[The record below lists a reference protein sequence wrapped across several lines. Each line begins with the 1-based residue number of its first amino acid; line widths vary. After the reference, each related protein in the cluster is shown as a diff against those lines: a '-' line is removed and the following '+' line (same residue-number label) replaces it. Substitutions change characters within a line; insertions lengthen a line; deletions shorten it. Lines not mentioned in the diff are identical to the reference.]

1 MLGEMEVYEWSCGGS
16 VRKLAFVVGDGLRS
30 GNEWIGGKLN
40 RETEYESIWSS
51 SSPVFA

>member
-1 MLGEMEVYEWSCGGS
+1 MLGEMGVYGSCGGS

-30 GNEWIGGKLN
+30 GNEWIGGKLK

-51 SSPVFA
+51 SLVFP